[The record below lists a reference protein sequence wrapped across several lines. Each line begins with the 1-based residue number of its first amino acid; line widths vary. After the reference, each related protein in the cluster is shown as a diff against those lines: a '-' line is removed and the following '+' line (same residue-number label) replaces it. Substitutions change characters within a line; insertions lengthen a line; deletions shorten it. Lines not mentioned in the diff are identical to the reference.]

1 VKATVTPIAHRNPRL
16 ALVAALLGIALLVNT
31 GGCGKKPSASVDQHS
46 EPGRVDLSQPA
57 PREPDGHQRMIELL
71 SSINRRKD
79 YENTYLGKGEMLALK
94 AELDA
99 LPATAPVGLRFN
111 TNLLLGQ
118 HELRVGLTAD
128 AIKHL
133 AAAHQIAASLVSST
147 PDGAEAE
154 QVMLYELALAYLRLA
169 ENSNCVHC
177 QTGESCIIPIRG
189 DGIHTDKTGARE
201 AIDCLTQLLQRNPK
215 DTAAKWLL
223 NLAYMTVGGYPDEV
237 PAEYRVKPEKFAS
250 DQPFPRFLDV
260 AANVG
265 LNTLSMSGG
274 SIVDDFDQD
283 RLLDVVVSD
292 WDPGSQLRFFRNQ
305 GDVSFRE
312 QTEPAGLLG
321 ITGGLNMV
329 QADYDNDG
337 DVDILVMRGAWLEQ
351 YGQHPNSLLQNDGQG
366 RFRDVTFEVGL
377 GDVHRPTPTA
387 SWGDYDNDGDLDLF
401 VGNEQAPC
409 QLFQNDGQGSFV
421 DVAAAAG
428 VTNDRFT
435 KGVIWGDYDGDRRL
449 DLYVSN
455 LQSENRLYHN
465 QGDGTFQD
473 VAPQLGVT
481 GPLASFAVWFWDY
494 NNDGNL
500 DLYVA
505 SYQTSIEDVAAEFL
519 DEPHASERACL
530 YQGDGQGGFQEVAEA
545 QNLVRVTQTMGA
557 NFGDLDNDGFADFY
571 LGTGYPNYDALMPNV
586 MYRNRGGQGFADVT
600 TAGGFGHLQKGH
612 GVAFAD
618 FDHDG
623 DQDLFIELGGAY
635 PGDAF
640 RNALFEN
647 PGFDHHWMKIK
658 LHGKQ
663 TNRSAIGARIKI
675 DIDED
680 GGARTIYKWVNSGG
694 SFGGNPLR
702 QEIGL
707 GQAERIRSLEIYWP
721 TSDTTQRFEN
731 VAVDQFLEITE
742 FEPAYTK
749 RPIRA
754 FRFQPAPTD

>member
-1 VKATVTPIAHRNPRL
+1 MTLIAHRTQQYVL
-16 ALVAALLGIALLVNT
+16 FAALLGIALLGMT
-31 GGCGKKPSASVDQHS
+31 SGCGKKESASVDQNS
-46 EPGRVDLSQPA
+46 AGEPVDAVEPA
-57 PREPDGHQRMIELL
+57 QDGPDGHQRMIELL

-79 YENTYLGKGEMLALK
+79 YENTYLGKGELLSLK

-99 LPATAPVGLRFN
+99 LPAAAPVGLRFN

-133 AAAHQIAASLVSST
+133 SAAHKIAVSLVSST

-154 QVMLYELALAYLRLA
+154 KVMLYELALAYLRLA

-189 DGIHTDKTGARE
+189 EGIHTDKTGSRE
-201 AIDCLTQLLQRNPK
+201 AIDCLTQLLQRDPQ

-223 NLAYMTVGGYPDEV
+223 NLAFMTVGGYPDDV
-237 PAEYRVKPEKFAS
+237 PAEYRVDPEKFAS
-250 DQPFPRFLDV
+250 DQPFPRFVDV

-265 LNTLSMSGG
+265 LNTLSLSGG

-283 RLLDVVVSD
+283 GWLDVVVSD
-292 WDPGSQLRFFRNQ
+292 WDPGSQLRFFHNE
-305 GDVSFRE
+305 GDGSFRE

-366 RFRDVTFEVGL
+366 HFRDVTFAVGL
-377 GDVHRPTPTA
+377 GASPRPTPTA
-387 SWGDYDNDGDLDLF
+387 SWGDYDNDGDLDLY

-409 QLFQNDGQGSFV
+409 QLFQNDGKGSFV

-428 VTNDRFT
+428 VTNDRYT

-455 LQSENRLYHN
+455 LQSQNRLYRN

-481 GPLASFAVWFWDY
+481 RPLNSFAVWFWDF

-500 DLYVA
+500 DIYAA
-505 SYQTSIEDVAAEFL
+505 SYKTGIEDVAAEFL
-519 DEPHASERACL
+519 GEPNESEKACL
-530 YQGDGQGGFQEVAEA
+530 YQGDGQGGFQEVAQS

-557 NFGDLDNDGFADFY
+557 NFGDLDNDGYADFY

-612 GVAFAD
+612 GVSFAD
-618 FDHDG
+618 LDHDG

-647 PGFDHHWMKIK
+647 PGFDNHWIKIK
-658 LHGKQ
+658 LHGQKS
-663 TNRSAIGARIKI
+663 NRSAIGARIKI
-675 DIDED
+675 EIDED
-680 GGARTIYKWVNSGG
+680 GSARTIYKWVNSGG
-694 SFGGNPLR
+694 SFGCNPLR

-707 GQAERIRSLEIYWP
+707 GKATRIRLLEVYWP

-731 VAVDQFLEITE
+731 LDVDQFLEIKE
-742 FEPAYTK
+742 FEQTYTT
-749 RPIRA
+749 RPIRS
-754 FRFQPAPTD
+754 FRFPPAELLK

>member
-1 VKATVTPIAHRNPRL
+1 VKATVTPIAHRNQRRP
-16 ALVAALLGIALLVNT
+16 VFVALLGIALLVNT
-31 GGCGKKPSASVDQHS
+31 GGCGKKPARVDQNNDR
-46 EPGRVDLSQPA
+46 GRVDLSQPA
-57 PREPDGHQRMIELL
+57 PRGPDGHQRMIELL

-79 YENTYLGKGEMLALK
+79 YENSYLGKGEMLALK

-99 LPATAPVGLRFN
+99 LPAAAPVGLRFN

-133 AAAHQIAASLVSST
+133 SAAHQIAVSLVSST

-154 QVMLYELALAYLRLA
+154 KVMLYELALAYLRLA

-201 AIDCLTQLLQRNPK
+201 AIDCLTQLLQRDPE

-237 PAEYRVKPEKFAS
+237 PAEYRVEPGKFAS
-250 DQPFPRFLDV
+250 DQPFPRFVDV

-283 RLLDVVVSD
+283 GLLDVVVSD
-292 WDPGSQLRFFRNQ
+292 WDPGNQLRYFRNQ
-305 GDVSFRE
+305 GDGSFGE

-337 DVDILVMRGAWLEQ
+337 DVDILVLRGAWLER

-377 GDVHRPTPTA
+377 GNVHLPTPAA

-409 QLFQNDGQGSFV
+409 QLFQNDGKGSFV
-421 DVAAAAG
+421 DVAATAG

-473 VAPQLGVT
+473 VAPQLGLT
-481 GPLASFAVWFWDY
+481 GPLASFAVWFWDF

-505 SYQTSIEDVAAEFL
+505 SYQTGIEDVAAEFL
-519 DEPHASERACL
+519 DEPHTSERACL

-545 QNLVRVTQTMGA
+545 QNLIRVTQTMGA

-586 MYRNRGGQGFADVT
+586 MYRNRGGTGFADVT

-647 PGFDHHWMKIK
+647 PGFDNHWLKIK
-658 LHGKQ
+658 LRGKQ

-675 DIDED
+675 EIDED
-680 GGARTIYKWVNSGG
+680 GSARTIYQWVNSGG
-694 SFGGNPLR
+694 SFGCNPLR

-707 GQAERIRSLEIYWP
+707 GKAERIPSLEIYWP

-731 VAVDQFLEITE
+731 VAADQFLEITE
-742 FEPAYTK
+742 FEPNYTT
-749 RPIRA
+749 RPIKA
-754 FRFQPAPTD
+754 FSFAPAPAD